1 MFTPEERQIFHFFHP
16 GQQCEMV
23 DDPLRLRREL
33 KIASHGNLKLWI
45 DFYNKGLSP
54 DADPETI
61 YKGAQ
66 AEAGLILAVRK
77 VFSLPEISDQG
88 GVSDK
93 ECLTLLTQVIEY
105 QNTKKKSTATL
116 QSA

>member
-33 KIASHGNLKLWI
+33 KIASYGNLKLWI
-45 DFYNKGLSP
+45 DLHRAGMEEN
-54 DADPETI
+54 ADPETI

-66 AEAGLILAVRK
+66 AEAGMILAVRK

-88 GVSDK
+88 GVSDR
-93 ECLTLLTQVIEY
+93 ECLKLLADIVSY
-105 QNTKKKSTATL
+105 QNAKKKNIATL